1 MLSTVLRGGDP
12 TKSGVIESGIGTVL
26 LGGFIETET
35 KKGNPTSDT
44 KARIVGWLHCKTLI
58 KK

>member
-1 MLSTVLRGGDP
+1 VLSTVLHGGDP

-35 KKGNPTSDT
+35 KKVNLTNDT
-44 KARIVGWLHCKTLI
+44 EGRTMGGGTARR
-58 KK
+58 